1 MIYFESPREQSQPE
15 KSQNLIR
22 VSVVATSEGM
32 EDRLLSKLTAQL
44 E

>member
-15 KSQNLIR
+15 KSDK
-22 VSVVATSEGM
+22 SVVATSEGM